1 MTNPTDPAI
10 RPASAL
16 PAARPTPADLLI
28 RAAAVH
34 TLVPGEPPRR
44 AVAVTGGRITA
55 LSAAPDGLD
64 ALIGPGT
71 EVVDAPG
78 STVLPAFDDTHT
90 HLILAGH
97 SVHGVPV
104 HRARD
109 LAGFLGLIRERA
121 ARTPAGEWIR
131 TTVNWQEVLLAEQ
144 RMPTTGELDTATA
157 EHPVLVRRGAYN
169 MVLNSAAL
177 RLAGITDATEA
188 PPGGVIERDE
198 HGRLTGRLINRAVE
212 LVERVLPHP
221 TLTERIDGLRAAS
234 ADFAATGIGTV
245 RDCLVPAEDLDVLD
259 AARAEGALAVRVRAL
274 VSGFAARTPAQVDAL
289 LDRMDDWRAAGR
301 DDDRLRLWGVK
312 FGIDGGFEA
321 GAVEEPYQGQPC
333 YHGRLLWEPAELLAA
348 VERVVGRGRR
358 VGVHAWG
365 DRGLRV
371 LLDVFEQVV
380 ERHPGLPPGT
390 LVVEHGGL
398 ARPEQRARAIALGI
412 PVTVQH
418 PLLHDGALTQQRAWG
433 EERTAALFPLREWL
447 DEGALIT
454 GGSDFPVG
462 PYGAMVS
469 VWGMTTRGTTAGVV
483 GPEHAIGRSEAV
495 ALHTVNA
502 ARLTG
507 ESTVR
512 GSLRPGAFADLT
524 VWPVDPLDPSA
535 CPVDA
540 LRQLRPTRTV
550 VDGRTTHCA

>member
-1 MTNPTDPAI
+1 MSAGKTDH
-10 RPASAL
+10 
-16 PAARPTPADLLI
+16 TPADLLI

-34 TLVPGEPPRR
+34 TLDPGRVPGEPPQR

-55 LSAAPDGLD
+55 LSPEPDGLD

-71 EVVDAPG
+71 ELVDAPDA
-78 STVLPAFDDTHT
+78 TVLPAFDDTHT

-104 HRARD
+104 HQARN
-109 LAGFLGLIRERA
+109 LAEFLGLIHERA
-121 ARTPAGEWIR
+121 AHTPAGAWIR
-131 TTVNWQEVLLAEQ
+131 TTVNWQEALLAEQ
-144 RMPTTGELDTATA
+144 RLPTTGELDTATA
-157 EHPVLVRRGAYN
+157 DHPVLVRRGAYN

-177 RLAGITDATEA
+177 RLAGITEATEA

-198 HGRLTGRLINRAVE
+198 QGRLTGRLINRAIE
-212 LVERVLPHP
+212 LVERVLPRP
-221 TLTERIDGLRAAS
+221 DLTERIAGLRAAS
-234 ADFAATGIGTV
+234 EDFAATGIGTV
-245 RDCLVPAEDLDVLD
+245 RDCLVPVEDLDVLD
-259 AARAEGALAVRVRAL
+259 AARTENALAVRVRVL
-274 VSGFAARTPAQVDAL
+274 VSGFAARTPEQVDAL
-289 LDRMDDWRAAGR
+289 LDRMDEWQANGR

-321 GAVEEPYQGQPC
+321 GALEEPYQGQPC
-333 YHGRLLWEPAELLAA
+333 YHGRLLWEPEELLAA
-348 VERVVGRGRR
+348 VDRVVERGWR

-371 LLDVFEQVV
+371 LLDVFEQVLK
-380 ERHPGLPPGT
+380 RRPGLPPGT

-398 ARPEQRARAIALGI
+398 ARADQRARAIALGI

-447 DEGALIT
+447 DEGAQLSA
-454 GGSDFPVG
+454 GSDFPVG

-469 VWGMTTRGTTAGVV
+469 VWGMTTRDTTAGVV
-483 GPEHAIGRSEAV
+483 GPEHAIERAEAV

-507 ESTVR
+507 ESSGR
-512 GSLRPGAFADLT
+512 GSLRPGHLADLT
-524 VWPVDPLDPSA
+524 LWPLDPLS
-535 CPVDA
+535 CPVDT
-540 LRQLRPTRTV
+540 LRGLRPVRTV
-550 VDGRTTHCA
+550 VGGRTVHRS

>member
-1 MTNPTDPAI
+1 MTPQP
-10 RPASAL
+10 
-16 PAARPTPADLLI
+16 PADLLI

-44 AVAVTGGRITA
+44 AIAVTDGRVTA
-55 LSAAPDGLD
+55 LSPAPDGLD
-64 ALIGPGT
+64 ALIGPDT

-90 HLILAGH
+90 HLVLAAH

-109 LAGFLGLIRERA
+109 LAGFLALIRERA
-121 ARTPAGEWIR
+121 GRTPAGEWIH
-131 TTVNWQEVLLAEQ
+131 TTINWQEALLAEQ
-144 RMPTTGELDTATA
+144 RMPTTEELDAATA

-177 RLAGITDATEA
+177 RLAGITDASEA

-198 HGRLTGRLINRAVE
+198 RGRLTGRLINRAVE
-212 LVERVLPHP
+212 PVERVLPSA
-221 TLTERIDGLRAAS
+221 TLAERIDGLRAAS
-234 ADFAATGIGTV
+234 VGYAATGIGTV
-245 RDCLVPAEDLDVLD
+245 RDCLVPVEDLDVLD

-274 VSGFAARTPAQVDAL
+274 VSGFAARTPEQVDAL
-289 LDRMDDWRAAGR
+289 LDRMDAWRADGR

-321 GAVEEPYQGQPC
+321 GALEEPYQGQPC
-333 YHGRLLWEPAELLAA
+333 YHGRLLWEPDELLEA
-348 VERVVGRGRR
+348 VDRVVRRGWR

-371 LLDVFEQVV
+371 LLDVFERVLK
-380 ERHPGLPPGT
+380 RHPGLAPGT

-398 ARPEQRARAIALGI
+398 ARPDQRARAVALGI

-418 PLLHDGALTQQRAWG
+418 PLLHDGALAQQRAWG

-447 DEGALIT
+447 DEGALLT

-483 GPEHAIGRSEAV
+483 GPEHRIDRAEAV

-502 ARLTG
+502 AWLTG
-507 ESTVR
+507 EDAVR

-524 VWPVDPLDPSA
+524 VWPLDPLD

-540 LRQLRPTRTV
+540 LRDLLPTRTV
-550 VDGRTTHCA
+550 VNGRTVHQS